1 MNLKS
6 RFIVASFSLMN
17 HRAQMI
23 MLLLSLFGQSSFYL
37 SVLLYWKF
45 TESVSSSNGIII
57 FIRNLSMSVGTLS
70 LNSVN
75 HDAS

>member
-6 RFIVASFSLMN
+6 GFIVASFSFMN

-23 MLLLSLFGQSSFYL
+23 MLLLSLFGQSSIYL

-45 TESVSSSNGIII
+45 TESVSSSNAIIM
-57 FIRNLSMSVGTLS
+57 FIRNLSMSVGTPP
-70 LNSVN
+70 
-75 HDAS
+75 